1 MTKLFR
7 VVFFSIVVL
16 AMSISVSAQEFRG
29 TISGTVTDASNAQV
43 SGAKVLITETRMGTK
58 FETVTDASGQYTI
71 PFLLPGDYEIAVT
84 KDGFKAAVRKAV
96 HLGSGEHPMIESK
109 LEVGN
114 TTQSVDVVADASLI
128 NSENASVGQAI
139 TTREVEDLP
148 LNGRTPLVYAS
159 LASGVLA
166 TGQPSLIH
174 PFDSG
179 AAAGWSI
186 GGTPSQTNEILIDG
200 SPDAT
205 WDGRLAYS
213 PPTDAVQEVR
223 VKSFDSDA
231 TFGHTG
237 GGTINQILKNGT
249 NQLRGSLWEFNQPNT
264 LAANNFFNNKA
275 GLGNPVTHYNQ
286 YGLTAGGPMRIPKVY
301 DGRNKLFWFFA
312 WEGLKDNQP
321 GTTFLTV
328 PTDAERRGDFS
339 ALLALGPQ
347 YQLYNPFTA
356 TVSGTTITRQ
366 PYVNNIITSPLNPIA
381 LAYLK
386 FMPQPNIPGQ
396 AGGFNNFGSTASV
409 GLDNYNNELGRVDYN
424 ISQRNH
430 LFFDIRATDY
440 TQSKNNYF
448 SNISTGSLLTRNNWG
463 GSVDDVITVTPTNLV
478 DLRLNFTRMNETH
491 PPPSLGFDP
500 STLGFPAY
508 LGNTAEVKQ
517 LPNLAFASNNG
528 LTTSGT
534 TGANLLPSQSLQFFG
549 TWVSIKG
556 NHSLKFGVDL
566 RQYVLN
572 AFNDGNSSGSF
583 SFSANSWVKASSSAS
598 STVVLGQ
605 DVAEFLMGLPTGG
618 SYDLN
623 TSAAYYEH
631 YGAVFAQDDWHIR
644 KNLTI
649 NLGVRFEYD
658 APYREKY
665 NRTINGFDTTST
677 NPLSAAAVAAYNA
690 HPVAQIPVGS
700 FNVLGG
706 LKYSTDGALYDQ
718 QSHPISPR
726 VGLAWSPERMHNKM
740 VVRAGFAIFVQPVS
754 ITQLAITGAYS
765 TSPILQQQ
773 GFSQTTQYTASNN
786 SFLTPATTLSDPFPT
801 GIKTPSGSS
810 LGLATFAGQT
820 VTLIDPDIKDPYSV
834 RWNFGIEHS
843 FTPNTLLE
851 VTYMGNH
858 GVHLPVFVTQLNG
871 IPRQYLSTLPIR
883 DQATITA
890 LTASTPNPFSGL
902 ATSQNG
908 TATTVSQLLARFP
921 EFPVGTG
928 TFGTGVIENNAPTGS
943 SFYESL
949 NVRFQKRF
957 SGGLTFIGN
966 YIHSKLIE
974 RLVYL
979 NDSDPAPE
987 KRISPFDH
995 PDRFVTALIYE
1006 LPIGH
1011 GKRFLGGAS
1020 RWENLLVGGWGI
1032 SSIYTYQTGAPVTW
1046 VNGST
1051 TSPGDYVYF
1060 GAPITF
1066 NNRDVDTPAFTTSA
1080 FDVKAADQFQFHI
1093 RTFPTTIS
1101 SLRLDG
1107 INEWSPAISKRFLF
1121 NEHTGLQ
1128 LRMETYN
1135 VLNHPVF
1142 GPPNTTASNAAFGTI
1157 ITQANKSRIIQF
1169 GARIVF

>member
-1 MTKLFR
+1 MTRFVR
-7 VVFFSIVVL
+7 IAMIAVAVSAMMIPVV
-16 AMSISVSAQEFRG
+16 AQEFRA
-29 TISGTVTDASNAQV
+29 TLSGTVDDATGAHV
-43 SGAKVLITETRMGTK
+43 PGAKVVVVETHTGTK
-58 FETVTDASGQYTI
+58 FEIATDANGQYTI
-71 PFLLPGDYEIAVT
+71 PFMLPGDYEITVT
-84 KDGFKAAVRKAV
+84 KTGFKAGIRKAV
-96 HLGSGEHPMIESK
+96 HLGSGEHPIIDTR
-109 LEVGN
+109 LEVGD
-114 TTQSVDVVADASLI
+114 TSQSVEVVADASLV

-139 TTREVEDLP
+139 STSQVEDLP
-148 LNGRTPLVYAS
+148 LNGRTPLVFAS

-166 TGQPSLIH
+166 TGQPALIH

-179 AAAGWSI
+179 AAVGWSI

-237 GGTINQILKNGT
+237 GGTINQVLKSGT
-249 NQLRGSLWEFNQPNT
+249 NQLHGSLWEFNQPNSI
-264 LAANNFFNNKA
+264 LANNFFNNKA

-286 YGLTAGGPMRIPKVY
+286 YGLTAGGPIMVPKVY

-321 GTTFLTV
+321 GTAFFTV
-328 PTDAERRGDFS
+328 PTDAERKGDFS
-339 ALLALGPQ
+339 ALLALGSQ

-356 TVSGTTITRQ
+356 TLSGTTINRQ
-366 PYVNNIITSPLNPIA
+366 PYLNNIITSPLNPIA
-381 LAYLK
+381 QAYLK
-386 FMPQPNIPGQ
+386 FIPPPNIPGQ
-396 AGGFNNFGSTASV
+396 PGGFNNFGSTASV
-409 GLDNYNNELGRVDYN
+409 GLDNYNNELGRIDYN
-424 ISQRNH
+424 MSQRNRI
-430 LFFDIRATDY
+430 FADIRITDY
-440 TQSKNNYF
+440 SQSKNNYF
-448 SNISTGSLLTRNNWG
+448 SNISTGSILTRNNTG
-463 GSVDDVITVTPTNLV
+463 VSLDDVFTFNATNVL
-478 DLRLNFTRMNETH
+478 DARFNFTRMNEAH
-491 PPPSLGFDP
+491 PSPSLGFDP
-500 STLGFPAY
+500 TTLGFPAY
-508 LGNTAEVKQ
+508 LGANALVKQ
-517 LPNLAFASNNG
+517 LPNLAFASNNNM
-528 LTTSGT
+528 TTLGT
-534 TGANLLPSQSLQFFG
+534 NGANLLPSQSAQIFA
-549 TWVSIKG
+549 TWVSIHG
-556 NHSLKFGVDL
+556 SHSLKFGVDL
-566 RQYVLN
+566 RQYNLN
-572 AFNDGNSSGSF
+572 AFSDGNSAGAF

-605 DVAEFLMGLPTGG
+605 DLAELLLGLPTSG
-618 SYDLN
+618 SFDVN
-623 TSAAYYEH
+623 TSAAYSEH
-631 YGAVFAQDDWHIR
+631 YGAVFAQDDWRIR

-649 NLGVRFEYD
+649 NLGIRFEYD
-658 APYREKY
+658 APYQERYK
-665 NRTINGFDTTST
+665 RTVNGFDTTST

-690 HPVAQIPVGS
+690 HPISQIAVGS

-706 LKYSTDGALYDQ
+706 LKYSTDGSLYDQ
-718 QSHPISPR
+718 KSHPISPR
-726 VGLAWSPERMHNKM
+726 IGLAWSPERMRGKT

-765 TSPILQQQ
+765 TNPILQQQ

-801 GIKTPSGSS
+801 GIKAASGSS
-810 LGLATFAGQT
+810 AGLATFAGQT
-820 VTLIDPDIKDPYSV
+820 VTLMDPDIKDPYSI

-858 GVHLPVFVTQLNG
+858 GVHLPVFVTQLNS
-871 IPRQYLSTLPIR
+871 IPRQYLSTLPVR

-890 LTASTPNPFSGL
+890 LTASVQNPFAGL

-908 TATTVSQLLARFP
+908 TATSVSQLLARFP
-921 EFPVGTG
+921 EFPSGTG
-928 TFGTGVIENNAPTGS
+928 SFGTGVIENNAPAGS

-949 NVRFQKRF
+949 NVRFEKRF
-957 SGGLTFIGN
+957 SGGLSFIGN

-979 NDSDPAPE
+979 NDTDTAPE

-995 PDRFVTALIYE
+995 PNRFVTALVYQ
-1006 LPIGH
+1006 LPFGR
-1011 GKRFLGGAS
+1011 GKKYLSGVS
-1020 RWENLLVGGWGI
+1020 HWQDLIVGGWGLNG
-1032 SSIYTYQTGAPVTW
+1032 IYTYQTGAPVTW

-1066 NNRDVDTPAFTTSA
+1066 NNRNANSSAIDTSV
-1080 FDVKAADQFQFHI
+1080 FDVKAADQFQFHV

-1107 INEWSPAISKRFLF
+1107 INEWSPSVSKRLRFT
-1121 NEHTGLQ
+1121 ERMTLQ
-1128 LRMETYN
+1128 LRMEAYN

-1142 GPPNTTASNAAFGTI
+1142 GPPNTTATNVAFGTI
-1157 ITQANKSRIIQF
+1157 TTQANKPRIIQL
-1169 GARIVF
+1169 GARFVF